1 MQGHAH
7 AFRASLP
14 AKENPMTS
22 EQETESFA
30 IPQAIAE
37 TLQRYID
44 GAHAGDIALLRSA
57 FTSGARVSGSYGG
70 KPVSWT
76 LPEFC
81 DAVAKGGAASGLKAR
96 VVSMEHS
103 GGEHSGGAAMARLE
117 ALDWR
122 GTRYTDFF
130 VLVRGAEDWRIDSK
144 VFFAHARA

>member
-1 MQGHAH
+1 
-7 AFRASLP
+7 
-14 AKENPMTS
+14 MTP

-44 GAHAGDIALLRSA
+44 GARTGDIALLRSA
-57 FTSGARVSGSYGG
+57 FTDSARVSGSYSG

-81 DAVAKGGAASGLKAR
+81 DAVANGGAAPGLEAR
-96 VVSMEHS
+96 VVSMEQA
-103 GGEHSGGAAMARLE
+103 GGAAMARLE
-117 ALDWR
+117 ALNWR

-130 VLVRGAEDWRIDSK
+130 VLVRHDNGWLIDSK
-144 VFFAHARA
+144 VFFAHLRA

>member
-1 MQGHAH
+1 
-7 AFRASLP
+7 
-14 AKENPMTS
+14 MTP
-22 EQETESFA
+22 QDETESFA

-44 GAHAGDIALLRSA
+44 GARTGEVALLRSA
-57 FTSGARVSGSYGG
+57 FMSAARVSGSYGG

-81 DAVAKGGAASGLKAR
+81 DAVAKGGAAPGLQAR
-96 VVSMEHS
+96 VVSMEHA
-103 GGEHSGGAAMARLE
+103 GGAAMARLE

-130 VLVRGAEDWRIDSK
+130 VLVRSDEGWRIDSK
-144 VFFAHARA
+144 VFCAHARA

>member
-1 MQGHAH
+1 
-7 AFRASLP
+7 
-14 AKENPMTS
+14 MTP
-22 EQETESFA
+22 EEETQSFA

-44 GAHAGDIALLRSA
+44 GVRLGDIALLRSA
-57 FTSGARVSGSYGG
+57 FTPGARVSGSYSG

-81 DAVAKGGAASGLKAR
+81 DAVAKGGAAPGLEAR
-96 VVSMEHS
+96 VVSIEHA
-103 GGEHSGGAAMARLE
+103 GGEQAGGAAMARLE
-117 ALDWR
+117 AQNWR

-130 VLVRGAEDWRIDSK
+130 VLVRHCEGWRIDSK